1 MDPIIL
7 SDEDDPTTPFSLRS
21 KKRRTEQ
28 PNPNPT
34 VFLIDDDPTPQKQRV
49 PSSTPSIVPDTPFS
63 PLFDSEIAIV
73 KCTRPS
79 DSAPTNLS
87 GISQMICLESDDEL
101 ENSRIGNWNENGARE
116 FSSHEEIAG
125 NSTWTYHSTG
135 YGSSPDRHVSC
146 EDVTR
151 AENSGDIPSNPT
163 SSQVNNMSLEQEENP
178 NEKNMSM
185 EQEENPNEKSM
196 SMEQEEN
203 PNERNMSMEQEENVD
218 NMKNSKVSA
227 KSRNKATGK
236 TKMTKEERSRL
247 MEEKKL
253 LKEQEKLRKAAIKAE
268 AAELKKIEK
277 EKQKWEKGKFAM
289 KYIVAEIDAK
299 VVESGS
305 IGGHLLTRFA
315 EKGLTYHITSNPI
328 SGSIL
333 WSMRVPESISQLSTE
348 RIEIPYVLLV
358 YEADKFC
365 NLTVNDSLFDQLN
378 SIRNHYPAYT
388 VCYLTNRLL
397 SYINKREQEKY
408 KNPENNTCWRRPP
421 VEEVLAKLTT
431 NFTKIHSRLCV
442 DEAELAEHV
451 VGLTCSLASCQ
462 FRKKLTRLSV
472 NANGSLVSKDSV
484 DRNLIKKSTWLKALV
499 AIPKVQPRFAI
510 AIWKKYPTMKS
521 LLSVYMDPT
530 KSEHEKEF
538 LLKDLMTEGLIGG
551 DRRLGEVCSKRVY
564 RILMAQ
570 KGTIRTDDVEN
581 GADFFE
587 R

>member
-1 MDPIIL
+1 MEPIIL
-7 SDEDDPTTPFSLRS
+7 SDEDDPTTPFPLHS

-28 PNPNPT
+28 PDPNPT
-34 VFLIDDDPTPQKQRV
+34 VFLIDDDPTPLKQQHV
-49 PSSTPSIVPDTPFS
+49 PSSTPSIVPETPFS
-63 PLFDSEIAIV
+63 PLFDSEIAII
-73 KCTRPS
+73 KCTKAS
-79 DSAPTNLS
+79 DSAPSNLS
-87 GISQMICLESDDEL
+87 GISQMICLESDDEP
-101 ENSRIGNWNENGARE
+101 ENSGIGNWNENDEARGLLSSAWIYDSIGSGN
-116 FSSHEEIAG
+116 SSHERLV
-125 NSTWTYHSTG
+125 
-135 YGSSPDRHVSC
+135 SS
-146 EDVTR
+146 ENVTR
-151 AENSGDIPSNPT
+151 AENSADNSSNPS
-163 SSQVNNMSLEQEENP
+163 SSQVDENR
-178 NEKNMSM
+178 NEKSTSM
-185 EQEENPNEKSM
+185 EQEENPNENRNEKST

-203 PNERNMSMEQEENVD
+203 PNENN
-218 NMKNSKVSA
+218 NMKSSKVST
-227 KSRNKATGK
+227 KSTNKATGK

-247 MEEKKL
+247 MEEKKH
-253 LKEQEKLRKAAIKAE
+253 LKEQEKLKKAAMKAE

-277 EKQKWEKGKFAM
+277 ERQKWEKGKFAM
-289 KYIVAEIDAK
+289 QYIAAEIDAK

-328 SGSIL
+328 SGSIV
-333 WSMRVPESISQLSTE
+333 WSMKVPEQISQLSTE

-365 NLTVNDSLFDQLN
+365 NLAVNDSLFDQLN
-378 SIRNHYPAYT
+378 DIRSHYPAYT

-408 KNPENNTCWRRPP
+408 KNPESNSCWRRPP

-431 NFTKIHSRLCV
+431 NFTKIHSRQCV

-484 DRNLIKKSTWLKALV
+484 DRNLIKKSMWLKALV

-538 LLKDLMTEGLIGG
+538 LLKDLMTEGLLGG

-570 KGTIRTDDVEN
+570 KGSIRTDDVEN